1 MAAAEEWA
9 AAPRVLQT
17 RRWCREAA
25 QRYQQQ
31 AEDQQ
36 QMEAE
41 NLLLDREATKR
52 AIDASN
58 AQIAAADAA
67 KQYYTEMLRLQT
79 LQAELQIE
87 LLKKQLGKE

>member
-1 MAAAEEWA
+1 
-9 AAPRVLQT
+9 
-17 RRWCREAA
+17 
-25 QRYQQQ
+25 
-31 AEDQQ
+31 
-36 QMEAE
+36 MEAE

-67 KQYYTEMLRLQT
+67 KQYHTEMLKLQT